1 MGRTIRVLIIAPH
14 DLSCNGLVALL
25 NRPESNIRLVGAYRD
40 LEEGETALKQLDP
53 QVLLLDDALPAS
65 ADIREVLNQLHRKFH
80 RLNIMILSGRLQAR
94 YLQTLFDAGATGFIF
109 REDRLEESL
118 IVGIETVHHGFFYT
132 SPRASGLLIANR
144 ASYFY
149 LQLNQSDLEVLR
161 LIDQGLTMKEIA
173 ADMRLSLRSVYRIRI
188 KLRTALGAP
197 THEHLVAAAREKG
210 LLTRDGH
217 LVDKPT

>member
-14 DLSCNGLVALL
+14 DLSRNGLVALL
-25 NRPESNIRLVGAYRD
+25 NRQESSIRLVGAYRD
-40 LEEGETALKQLDP
+40 LEEGETAIRQLEP
-53 QVLLLDDALPAS
+53 QVLLLDDALPAPV
-65 ADIREVLNQLHRKFH
+65 DIREVLNQLHRKFH
-80 RLNIMILSGRLQAR
+80 RLSIMILSGRLQAR
-94 YLQTLFDAGATGFIF
+94 YLQTLFDAGASGFIF

-118 IVGIETVHHGFFYT
+118 IAGIETVYHGFFYM

-144 ASYFY
+144 TSNPY

-173 ADMRLSLRSVYRIRI
+173 ADMHLSLRSVYRIRI

-210 LLTRDGH
+210 LLNRERHPLDSAT
-217 LVDKPT
+217 